1 MTSGY
6 LKSLQVFKFFL
17 NVIPKCQRIVTFFF
31 ILTRYTLIL
40 LIYLLACGNIA
51 QRFELS
57 KL

>member
-6 LKSLQVFKFFL
+6 LKSLQVFKIFL
-17 NVIPKCQRIVTFFF
+17 NVIPKCQRIVTFF